1 MLRMP
6 IRVYSAKTPSIRA
19 LMARAQPALQIALH
33 AKAARYVLDAAQDSH
48 WLRALPKDHA

>member
-1 MLRMP
+1 
-6 IRVYSAKTPSIRA
+6 
-19 LMARAQPALQIALH
+19 MARAQPALQIALH